1 MPDVIGSAPATAVFS
16 GKSAGPAPPSS
27 RGTKPLSVKGL
38 FSQERAAAG
47 PCENRPCANTR
58 ETAVQHGERP
68 PAGISAD
75 VESDIMLSSA
85 AAQPA
90 GELECFDQ
98 PGGGFGRP
106 PTSSYHTSRDDRF
119 V

>member
-75 VESDIMLSSA
+75 VESDIILGLQRRMPPENRSLPTDPGLRSSSHTR
-85 AAQPA
+85 
-90 GELECFDQ
+90 LTDKR
-98 PGGGFGRP
+98 GR
-106 PTSSYHTSRDDRF
+106 SF
-119 V
+119 CL